1 MNEGEKLM
9 QKILLFSL
17 FMSFPTFGMDWQALV
32 EGEEAS
38 RKMLEEVVRMR
49 KMSEKELAEV
59 QAEVTKLERS
69 SQNDGR
75 LQVTPIVQE
84 IEAAR
89 APQVNALDRNANAK
103 LGLIFGYALLSK
115 SIWSSLGLDSE
126 LIPAL
131 TILLL
136 GLYLDGRLGL

>member
-84 IEAAR
+84 IEMR
-89 APQVNALDRNANAK
+89 MQSLD
-103 LGLIFGYALLSK
+103 
-115 SIWSSLGLDSE
+115 
-126 LIPAL
+126 
-131 TILLL
+131 
-136 GLYLDGRLGL
+136 